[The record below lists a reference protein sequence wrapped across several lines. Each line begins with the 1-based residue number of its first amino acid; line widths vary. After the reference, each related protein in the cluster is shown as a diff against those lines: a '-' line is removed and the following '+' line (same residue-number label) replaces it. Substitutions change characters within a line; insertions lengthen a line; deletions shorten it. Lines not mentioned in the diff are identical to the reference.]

1 MTLVTEGAL
10 TFSFPD
16 RCEVSK
22 YDRWSFYRN
31 QFHSVAGGSKAVDI
45 LCIDDDAAWLIE
57 VTDYRQWQQTEP
69 KPNLIDLGD
78 EVASKVRDTLAG
90 LAAANATANDEC
102 ERKIARRALARRR
115 WRVALHLEQPKLPS
129 RLWPQPFNPADVTS
143 KLRSKSS
150 LKSIDAHPVVLD
162 LHTPWLG
169 VPWTVHRKR
178 AT

>member
-1 MTLVTEGAL
+1 MTVIKEGAL

-31 QFHSVAGGSKAVDI
+31 QFQTVAGGSKAVDM
-45 LCIDDDAAWLIE
+45 LCIDGDAAWLIE
-57 VTDYRQWQQTEP
+57 VTDYRQQQQTEP
-69 KPNLIDLGD
+69 KPNLTDLGD

-102 ERKIARRALARRR
+102 ERKIAQRALARRR

-129 RLWPQPFNPADVTS
+129 RLRPQPFNPADVTS
-143 KLRSKSS
+143 KLRSKSA

-162 LHTPWLG
+162 LHTLCLG
-169 VPWTVHRKR
+169 VPWTVQSTR
-178 AT
+178 AI